1 MPGVPTFRGCDACHK
16 QKKKCDQASPKC
28 ARCARLNIPCTG
40 KGQLR
45 YKFKEQC
52 INYAPPKK
60 TQRPARRASPKSL
73 SPPASPTNQI
83 TRLSSRFAAAL
94 EIDDPQFD
102 LKCFGDWFARIP
114 TRMGANEL
122 LDNATETFL
131 DAFDDLR
138 SGQKSLGTLSKH
150 GKALASL
157 AIALQDPQ
165 QTKSPYTLCSIFMIM
180 IAQMWASKSAQGY
193 MSHMEGIC
201 YILNATINEPWND
214 SFAHSLRYHLIIPAV
229 RFHLSHTIS
238 NLTNASKCIEA
249 IINPNI
255 TIDGR
260 YLQILRHSVGPY
272 QPLDEEKGQPIES
285 LDLPC
290 LMRFPHFIRE
300 PEVHRNEMLREYAR
314 MQVECPFV
322 RRRFTDLTNMVKATR
337 KTRPALVRA
346 QIQMGVAYTI
356 MLSFTLVLNAFL
368 SSMDPTNIDFQ
379 EEALYYSQEAI
390 WITRI
395 SGRQLPVGAGFMP
408 AALFSAWVATDDS
421 EVIFSIAS
429 TMKQYDS
436 YWAEPHYVKQFKM
449 MKERVRA
456 LRDRNL
462 ADLRASGLQGIDVT
476 DFTTSDGLE
485 YTWGLDSLLVD
496 SPPMPNY
503 HYPRGM
509 VSRGSCEREPIR
521 AEFYN
526 WEPSLLR

>member
-16 QKKKCDQASPKC
+16 QKKKCDQASPQC
-28 ARCARLNIPCTG
+28 ARCARLKIPCTG

-52 INYAPPKK
+52 INFAPAK
-60 TQRPARRASPKSL
+60 TPRSKSASPKSL

-102 LKCFGDWFARIP
+102 LKCFGEWFARIP
-114 TRMGANEL
+114 TRMGTNEL

-138 SGQKSLGTLSKH
+138 SGHQSLVTLSKH
-150 GKALASL
+150 GKALTSL
-157 AIALQDPQ
+157 ANALQDPK

-193 MSHMEGIC
+193 ISHMEGIC
-201 YILNATINEPWND
+201 HLLNSTINEPWND
-214 SFAHSLRYHLIIPAV
+214 SFAHSLRYHLIIPA
-229 RFHLSHTIS
+229 
-238 NLTNASKCIEA
+238 CIES

-255 TIDGR
+255 TVDGR
-260 YLQILRHSVGPY
+260 YLQILKHSVGPY

-300 PEVHRNEMLREYAR
+300 PEVHRNEMLRDYAR
-314 MQVECPFV
+314 MQIECPFV
-322 RRRFTDLTNMVKATR
+322 RRRFTDLTNMIKATR
-337 KTRPALVRA
+337 KTQPALVRA

-368 SSMDPTNIDFQ
+368 SAMDPTNIKFQ

-395 SGRQLPVGAGFMP
+395 SGRQLPIGAGFMP

-449 MKERVRA
+449 IKERVRE
-456 LRDRNL
+456 LRDRKL

-485 YTWGLDSLLVD
+485 YTWGLDPSVVD
-496 SPPMPNY
+496 SAPL
-503 HYPRGM
+503 HSGHHPRTTISGTGCM
-509 VSRGSCEREPIR
+509 REP
-521 AEFYN
+521 AHVEYYN
-526 WEPSLLR
+526 WDPSLLR